1 MTAEQRK
8 KKRERDKRYRENM
21 TDERKLQIK
30 QYQREY
36 YQKWK
41 LRRSAESAAHKKD
54 YNRRYREKLKQEKE
68 AAVIE
73 RRTGIRPETSKE
85 RRERYERENAEM
97 RALGIT
103 YGKYQLLK
111 SQGRLPKDIK
121 VEPKPEHE
129 KIPKQN
135 GEKKKDCDYDTF
147 RMHQLAIMAARAAE
161 EARQKK
167 EILQKSNSAVDRY
180 MAAQKRYKELT
191 QKQKERK
198 EA

>member
-1 MTAEQRK
+1 MTADQRK

-21 TDERKLQIK
+21 TEERKLQIK

-121 VEPKPEHE
+121 VEPKPERGKILSQVDE
-129 KIPKQN
+129 KRTWS
-135 GEKKKDCDYDTF
+135 DYDSF
-147 RMHQLAIMAARAAE
+147 RVNQLAFMAAKASE
-161 EARQKK
+161 EAKQKK
-167 EILQKSNSAVDRY
+167 EILQKGNSAVDRY
-180 MAAQKRYKELT
+180 MAAQKRYKEMT